1 MNRIGFTDLLQR
13 RLTPLG
19 MERGGGGERKPQL
32 LFSDESLAQVDDL
45 GLGLSGRIP
54 YGLIAY

>member
-1 MNRIGFTDLLQR
+1 MNRIGFPDLLQR

-19 MERGGGGERKPQL
+19 MDRGGGKGSPNFF
-32 LFSDESLAQVDDL
+32 FSDESLAQVDDL